1 MKPKTKLILLIT
13 FAFLIISATLFCQRY
28 GDINT
33 NTSAT
38 VKSITNTNIQIPT
51 ITFGRNFMHENN
63 ENTGNNSDSFWKR
76 KRFTSDPEILKI
88 EEKLRKAY
96 LDFRPDVRKL
106 LKLAYYGSEYV
117 KRSAL
122 QRLEIILN
130 SYAVRQIRAPDS
142 FMPYG
147 PNQLLSQGNIL
158 VLLQM
163 DGTNWCIPFDSLL
176 TGGLILGPQQGGKSR
191 LIVHLCNQIQTANP
205 GIVITI
211 IDPKN
216 CFPDYAPLLNADCI
230 DLSKIS
236 FDLKPPTGIKYEDFV
251 LEFMPIVCDGAGLI
265 YSIEIVNDAAAI
277 SLKQKEQYTQ
287 TTGQDT
293 ELCLKDIYCDISLV
307 SNTSSGRRAEYRQ
320 AAQTALHRIIGNR
333 NLFAC
338 RKGVNLERLFS
349 KNSIINGRCLTD
361 DLECRTLLAY
371 LLYYKYQQSR
381 YLPETNKLQHIIIV
395 DDAARFLG
403 TADYTGTSKRVS
415 PLGNILAML
424 RSSGT
429 SLIGA
434 TQLPGNLESSVIAL
448 SRFMAVIGPMSG
460 KENLDVVRN
469 FMSLNNDQIAAVTRL
484 STRET
489 VAFAPNTAFKG
500 IIHGWVPY
508 VETPPVKNINE
519 ITSADLGIQPW
530 QHLLDIPNQTVKP
543 DDKSA
548 GGKTIDEKEPISTSI
563 LNKTAFNNPQTQR
576 LIFDC
581 VCYPFHSVTVRI
593 KRLKISC
600 RDFENAKIEACEKG
614 HLILSN
620 AGSTLY
626 LIPTQKSFD
635 VFDMECPY
643 KRATSLEHAFYVC
656 LGKFLLENDVRIK
669 SVKAEVPIGNTGSAA
684 DIVTFANN
692 GQMEV
697 WEVCLGTNYILANIT
712 KYKNTAF
719 SKITLLSKDW
729 ELSQAI
735 QKLIKFSGLETELLE
750 KVEYTHFSKLL
761 GLQRK
766 LSRYS

>member
-1 MKPKTKLILLIT
+1 
-13 FAFLIISATLFCQRY
+13 
-28 GDINT
+28 
-33 NTSAT
+33 
-38 VKSITNTNIQIPT
+38 
-51 ITFGRNFMHENN
+51 MHENN
-63 ENTGNNSDSFWKR
+63 KNSDSNSYSFWKR

-158 VLLQM
+158 VLIQV
-163 DGTNWCIPFDSLL
+163 DGTNWYIPVDSLL
-176 TGGLILGPQQGGKSR
+176 TGGIIPGPQQAGKSR
-191 LIVHLCNQIQTANP
+191 FIIHLCLQIQKANP
-205 GIVITI
+205 NIVITI
-211 IDPKN
+211 IDPKGG
-216 CFPDYAPLLNADCI
+216 FSDYAPLLNADCI
-230 DLSKIS
+230 DLAKAS
-236 FDLKPPTGIKYEDFV
+236 FDLKPPTGVKYEDFV

-293 ELCLKDIYCDISLV
+293 ELCLKDIYCDLSLV
-307 SNTSSGRRAEYRQ
+307 SNTSFGRRSEYKQ

-338 RKGVNLERLFS
+338 RKGISLERLFS
-349 KNSIINGRCLTD
+349 KNTIINGRCLTD
-361 DLECRTLLAY
+361 DLECRTLLSY
-371 LLYYKYQQSR
+371 LLYYKYQQAR
-381 YLPETNKLQHIIIV
+381 YLPEKNKLQHIIIV

-434 TQLPGNLESSVIAL
+434 TQLPGNLDSSVIAL

-460 KENLDVVRN
+460 KKNLDVVRN
-469 FMSLNNDQIAAVTRL
+469 FMSLNNAQIAAVTRL
-484 STRET
+484 STREAVA

-508 VETPPVKNINE
+508 IETPPVGNINE
-519 ITSADLGIQPW
+519 ITSADLEIQPW
-530 QHLLDIPNQTVKP
+530 HHLLEIPAQTAAYNEKFGETTATE
-543 DDKSA
+543 K
-548 GGKTIDEKEPISTSI
+548 EKEPILKPAS
-563 LNKTAFNNPQTQR
+563 NNALFTNHQTHR

-581 VCYPFHSVTVRI
+581 VCYPFHSATARI
-593 KRLKISC
+593 KRLRLSG
-600 RDFENAKIEACEKG
+600 RDFENAKLEACEKG
-614 HLILSN
+614 YLISSY

-626 LIPTQKSFD
+626 LIATQQSFD
-635 VFDMECPY
+635 LFDMQCPY
-643 KRATSLEHAFYVC
+643 KRTTSLEHAFYVC

-669 SVKAEVPIGNTGSAA
+669 SVKAEVPIANTGSAS

-692 GQMEV
+692 GQIEA